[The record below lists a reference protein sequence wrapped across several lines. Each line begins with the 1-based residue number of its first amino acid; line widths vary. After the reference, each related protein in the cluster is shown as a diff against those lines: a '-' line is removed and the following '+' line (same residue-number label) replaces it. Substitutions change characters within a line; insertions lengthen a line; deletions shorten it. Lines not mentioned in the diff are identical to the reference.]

1 MRIEISQEEF
11 LDIINERFEDTEIKN
26 IMEIGALDGKDS
38 AKFKERYPHAN
49 VYTIEG
55 LPDNYEEFLTGRTDI
70 IPINIVM
77 TDYDGVVDY
86 HKKEVN
92 GIHGIFN
99 RGDKYGTDKL
109 ESVPCKTFESVCSE
123 YGIDGV
129 DFVKIDVE
137 GATYEVINGMGG
149 EIEKIKI
156 MHIETESYPFFE
168 GQKLHDEVCELLE
181 SKGFKMLLLSE
192 VIIDLGGKQ
201 HDSVWI
207 NEKYL

>member
-1 MRIEISQEEF
+1 MKVEISQEEF
-11 LDIINERFEDTEIKN
+11 LEMISERFADDQINN

-38 AKFKERYPHAN
+38 AKFKDRYPHAN

-109 ESVPCKTFESVCSE
+109 EGVPCKTFETVCAE

-156 MHIETESYPFFE
+156 MHIETESHPFFE

-181 SKGFKMLLLSE
+181 SKGFKLLELTE
-192 VIIDLGGKQ
+192 VIIEGGKQ